1 MRNNGIQQEVVTT
14 YITTGDQELKEID
27 NAEYNIRYYAIL
39 PCGNVNDTVT
49 VTINGTPGVVLS
61 MIGLT
66 EMPITS
72 IEVTS
77 VQDTSGAGVDKG
89 LLVYGLKVYKSIF

>member
-1 MRNNGIQQEVVTT
+1 MRNNGRQQEIVTT

-27 NAEYNIRYYAIL
+27 NDEYNIRYYAIL

-49 VTINGTPGVVLS
+49 VSINGTPDVVLS

-77 VQDTSGAGVDKG
+77 VQDSSGTGVSKG